1 MNIAV
6 GLICMSTIK
15 VLLARPKT
23 VNTRGYALVFFELL
37 IPDWLT
43 VPRSAGGFTD
53 IHEEIK

>member
-1 MNIAV
+1 
-6 GLICMSTIK
+6 MSTIK